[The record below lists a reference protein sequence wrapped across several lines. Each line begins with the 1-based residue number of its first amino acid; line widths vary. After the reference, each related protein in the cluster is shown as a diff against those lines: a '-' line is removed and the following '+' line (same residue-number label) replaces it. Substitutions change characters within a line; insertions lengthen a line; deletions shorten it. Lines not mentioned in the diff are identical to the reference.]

1 MSKFLGA
8 SEEENL
14 ELIGSWWE
22 KYKILIVVGIF
33 LIGSIIL
40 GREIWIDSSQKSH
53 KEMTELYN
61 SFLTTLEERPNEAS
75 PLAEELIVNFPDS
88 LYADL
93 VSFHLVKFDVSSGK
107 LDDAAGRLRK
117 IIVKNS
123 SSFRNTF
130 SPIQNIAKT
139 RLARIMLSQGK
150 QAQALELILESK
162 DLTSELYE
170 IKGDAE
176 AALERPTD
184 ARISYLQSLDLSQ
197 NEVIRNLIRM
207 KIADLQ
213 FNVKD

>member
-22 KYKILIVVGIF
+22 KYKILIVVGIL
-33 LIGSIIL
+33 LISSIIL
-40 GREIWIDSSQKSH
+40 GREVWIDSSQKSH
-53 KEMTELYN
+53 KEVTELYS
-61 SFLTTLEERPNEAS
+61 SFLTALEERPNEAS

-93 VSFHLVKFDVSSGK
+93 VSFHLVKFDVSRDK

-123 SSFRNTF
+123 SSFSNTF

-139 RLARIMLSQGK
+139 RLARILLSQGK
-150 QAQALELILESK
+150 PAQALELILESK

-176 AALERPTD
+176 TALERPTD

-213 FNVKD
+213 FNVED

>member
-22 KYKILIVVGIF
+22 KYKILIVVGIL

-40 GREIWIDSSQKSH
+40 GREVWIDSSQKSQ
-53 KEMTELYN
+53 KEVTELYS
-61 SFLTTLEERPNEAS
+61 SFLSDLEERPNEAS

-107 LDDAAGRLRK
+107 LDDAVGRLRK

-123 SSFRNTF
+123 SSFSNTI
-130 SPIQNIAKT
+130 SPIQNVAKT
-139 RLARIMLSQGK
+139 RLARILLSQGK
-150 QAQALELILESK
+150 PAQALELILESK

-176 AALERPTD
+176 TALERPTD

-213 FNVKD
+213 FNVED

>member
-1 MSKFLGA
+1 MRLY
-8 SEEENL
+8 E
-14 ELIGSWWE
+14 
-22 KYKILIVVGIF
+22 
-33 LIGSIIL
+33 IIL
-40 GREIWIDSSQKSH
+40 DEVSWYQDIRLQPKRL
-53 KEMTELYN
+53 MTKKP
-61 SFLTTLEERPNEAS
+61 R
-75 PLAEELIVNFPDS
+75 
-88 LYADL
+88 
-93 VSFHLVKFDVSSGK
+93 
-107 LDDAAGRLRK
+107 RLLPKPIRK

-213 FNVKD
+213 FNVED